1 MDNAYSV
8 QNKQRKPWIQ
18 LVLAVVLLLSAVYLF
33 FVNIP
38 PVTLSWETASE
49 VGTAGFNIYR
59 ADIVSEQ
66 FMQVNEV
73 MIPAEGDEMLGATY
87 RYEDHNVKPTQRYLY
102 RIEEV
107 EWDGSTQL
115 YPETEMV
122 RAGLT
127 RVWRQIEGSALCV
140 LAIVLLGQ
148 GIKKK

>member
-1 MDNAYSV
+1 MDNTHSADKIPWV
-8 QNKQRKPWIQ
+8 QV
-18 LVLAVVLLLSAVYLF
+18 VLAAILLLSAGYLF

-59 ADIVSEQ
+59 ADVVSEQ
-66 FMQVNEV
+66 FAQVNED
-73 MIPAEGDEMLGATY
+73 MIPAEGDEMLGAIY
-87 RYEDHNVKPTQRYLY
+87 SYEDHNVTPTQRYLY

-107 EWDGSTQL
+107 EWDGTTQL

-127 RVWRQIEGSALCV
+127 RVWRQLEGVALCV
-140 LAIVLLGQ
+140 LAIVLLRR

>member
-1 MDNAYSV
+1 MDNVHLPLKIRNIS
-8 QNKQRKPWIQ
+8 WIQ
-18 LVLAVVLLLSAVYLF
+18 AVLAVILLLSAGYLIF
-33 FVNIP
+33 MDIP

-59 ADIVSEQ
+59 ADIGSEQ
-66 FMQVNEV
+66 FSQVNEG
-73 MIPAEGDEMLGATY
+73 MIPAEGDEMLGAAY
-87 RYEDHNVKPTQRYLY
+87 SYDDHNVKPAKRYLY

-107 EWDGSTQL
+107 EWDGTTHL

-127 RVWRQIEGSALCV
+127 RVWRQLEGVILCI
-140 LAIVLLGQ
+140 LAVILLRQ